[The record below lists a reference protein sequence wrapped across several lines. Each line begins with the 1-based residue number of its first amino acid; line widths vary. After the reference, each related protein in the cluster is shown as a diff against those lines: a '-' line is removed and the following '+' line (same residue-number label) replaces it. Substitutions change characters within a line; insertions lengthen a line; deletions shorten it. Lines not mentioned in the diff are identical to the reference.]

1 MGGGACFGLTL
12 LTSLYVGTIFLGT
25 AQHVIKSHVNST
37 LELVGGSLTPPP
49 PPRGCDASPVQV
61 TSSRLIFSQAS
72 LTVQHCPF
80 IFLIGKTLFEN
91 KVAKSF
97 LC

>member
-49 PPRGCDASPVQV
+49 PPCGCDASPVQV
-61 TSSRLIFSQAS
+61 TSFPPDIFSGFFDS
-72 LTVQHCPF
+72 SILSIYIPEWEDTF
-80 IFLIGKTLFEN
+80 
-91 KVAKSF
+91 
-97 LC
+97 

>member
-61 TSSRLIFSQAS
+61 TSSPPDIFSGFFDS
-72 LTVQHCPF
+72 S
-80 IFLIGKTLFEN
+80 TLSIYIPDWEDTF
-91 KVAKSF
+91 
-97 LC
+97 